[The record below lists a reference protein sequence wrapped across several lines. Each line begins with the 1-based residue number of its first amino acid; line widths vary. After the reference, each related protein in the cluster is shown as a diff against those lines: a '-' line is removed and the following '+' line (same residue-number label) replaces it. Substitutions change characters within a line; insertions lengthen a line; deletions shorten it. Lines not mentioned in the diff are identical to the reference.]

1 MLALSTAAS
10 WCTYTCFSHV
20 ITGDFTSEPP
30 HQHPALH
37 EELSGQQQQQHIK
50 KTQWARLRL
59 RTPHRG
65 NFSRVIISVLQDNF
79 VRNLKKHLCV
89 CVCSPCWTCV
99 SLAYQTWE
107 SSSWMSWWTVCYH
120 IWVRSRQRSH
130 WVDRRPGGPRISP
143 HTPFSTISM
152 VGMLPC
158 TLYSLNRCSCSCYG
172 IVDFLFPVNE
182 ST

>member
-1 MLALSTAAS
+1 MWSQVTLPLSHLINILHSMKSSVGSSSSSTSRKHNEHAS
-10 WCTYTCFSHV
+10 DSEHRTEV
-20 ITGDFTSEPP
+20 TS
-30 HQHPALH
+30 AVL
-37 EELSGQQQQQHIK
+37 L
-50 KTQWARLRL
+50 L
-59 RTPHRG
+59 
-65 NFSRVIISVLQDNF
+65 VCISVLQENF

-120 IWVRSRQRSH
+120 IWVRNRQRSH